1 MITLMKSKRKLGLSE
16 MNQTVPFRFAFVT
29 KQHKMCHQ
37 WVYCRDFLQDAIRV
51 ALTDTP
57 CDIYGFKYDPV
68 KDRKLDL
75 SATRMAVS
83 HITKEQ
89 AASALKILHL
99 FEQDAEIYN
108 TSTLELT
115 EETEVVVFTSSPDW
129 MDSPFTISLY
139 TFLIRLGY
147 RGLVFETKEEFIA
160 ECKRIME
167 DRGNNC
173 DNDAE
178 YMRSAN
184 KIIWKV
190 LPKRSFLSWKEV
202 DYSGYDI
209 HYFHNTSGIVSLAK
223 LIFKEG
229 DLKAKATTHMA

>member
-1 MITLMKSKRKLGLSE
+1 MINLTKSRRKLGLSE

-29 KQHKMCHQ
+29 KQYKMCHQ
-37 WVYCRDFLQDAIRV
+37 WVYCRDFLQDAVRV
-51 ALTDTP
+51 ALTNVP

-83 HITKEQ
+83 NISKEQ
-89 AASALKILHL
+89 AFLALKILRL
-99 FEQDAEIYN
+99 FETDAEIYKL
-108 TSTLELT
+108 STLELM
-115 EETEVVVFTSSPDW
+115 EEPEVVVFTSASDW
-129 MDSPFTISLY
+129 MNNPFTISLY

-147 RGLVFETKEEFIA
+147 RGLVFDTKEEFIA
-160 ECKRIME
+160 ECTRIME
-167 DRGNNC
+167 DRSHNC

-184 KIIWKV
+184 RILWKV
-190 LPKRSFLSWKEV
+190 LPKRSYLSWEEV

-223 LIFKEG
+223 LIFKDG
-229 DLKAKATTHMA
+229 DFKVKATTHMA

>member
-1 MITLMKSKRKLGLSE
+1 MITLIKARRVKGLSE
-16 MNQTVPFRFAFVT
+16 MNQTVPFKFAFVT

-51 ALTDTP
+51 MLTEKP
-57 CDIYGFKYDPV
+57 CEIYGFKYDPV
-68 KDRKLDL
+68 KDRKLDMTT
-75 SATRMAVS
+75 TRMAVS
-83 HITKEQ
+83 NITKEQ
-89 AASALKILHL
+89 AFSALKILHL
-99 FEQDAEIYN
+99 FEFDAEIYRL
-108 TSTLELT
+108 SELDLT
-115 EETEVVVFTSSPDW
+115 EEPNTVVFTSASDW

-147 RGLVFETKEEFIA
+147 RDLNFNNKEEFKA
-160 ECKRIME
+160 ECDRIIN
-167 DRGNNC
+167 DRQNNC

-184 KIIWKV
+184 KILWKV
-190 LPKRSFLSWKEV
+190 LPKRSYLSWKEV

-209 HYFHNTSGIVSLAK
+209 HYFHNTSGVVSLAK

-229 DLKAKATTHMA
+229 ELKTAAQKHLI